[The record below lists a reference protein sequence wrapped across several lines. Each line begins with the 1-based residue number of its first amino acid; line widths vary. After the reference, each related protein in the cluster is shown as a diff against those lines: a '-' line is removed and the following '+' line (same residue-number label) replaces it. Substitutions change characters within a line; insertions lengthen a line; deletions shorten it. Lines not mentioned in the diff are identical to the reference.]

1 MANVQFLLG
10 RSLTFIFSPPPLCLS
25 PAPVPSLFVTV
36 RLSSS
41 LASCCYCSLMRPQS
55 GQNYGGCGKVEE
67 KSNEQLLDH
76 KIFLFF
82 VETASSLQKISRVG
96 YHAGISAK
104 MPTMY
109 LPKSKRFSAPQN
121 SVAPAPSSFS
131 SFLNTKCMMPC
142 NFVTALQKLCTYCAT
157 FFLSSTNTAARLSSG
172 YIPRSTTLS
181 CVSGVASDSSNPSG
195 FHVLKFT
202 DFLFDVGHKIRYLA
216 QKVGVSDHFYS
227 QRRNIHR
234 LTHDKRR

>member
-1 MANVQFLLG
+1 MYVSKSSNSHA
-10 RSLTFIFSPPPLCLS
+10 FIFMPKNVLHETFLVVAREACTHRRQLAWRMFKFCSGDFPHLSFPLRRFVCLPFLFVSPP
-25 PAPVPSLFVTV
+25 
-36 RLSSS
+36 SS

-121 SVAPAPSSFS
+121 SVA
-131 SFLNTKCMMPC
+131 K
-142 NFVTALQKLCTYCAT
+142 
-157 FFLSSTNTAARLSSG
+157 
-172 YIPRSTTLS
+172 
-181 CVSGVASDSSNPSG
+181 
-195 FHVLKFT
+195 
-202 DFLFDVGHKIRYLA
+202 
-216 QKVGVSDHFYS
+216 
-227 QRRNIHR
+227 
-234 LTHDKRR
+234 